1 MKNKYSLT
9 LLLVCLFIFSFYF
22 TNVSNNKNE
31 ESLKFDV
38 VGLNLGNTA
47 PELVFKN
54 PNGVLIK
61 LSSLRG
67 KLVLIDFWA
76 SWCGPCRREN
86 PNIVSAYNHFKNKT
100 FINGKGF
107 DIYSVSLD
115 GNVDAWKKAIE
126 KDGLDWNNHVSDL
139 FGWNSEAAVKYN
151 IESIPTNYLINEKG
165 IIISRNLRGEDLI
178 KTLEKLVK

>member
-1 MKNKYSLT
+1 M
-9 LLLVCLFIFSFYF
+9 
-22 TNVSNNKNE
+22 
-31 ESLKFDV
+31 FDV
-38 VGLNLGNTA
+38 IGLNLGNTA

-76 SWCGPCRREN
+76 SWCGPCRHEN
-86 PNIVSAYNHFKNKT
+86 PNIVSAYTLFKNKT

-165 IIISRNLRGEDLI
+165 IIINRNLRGEDLI

>member
-1 MKNKYSLT
+1 M
-9 LLLVCLFIFSFYF
+9 
-22 TNVSNNKNE
+22 
-31 ESLKFDV
+31 
-38 VGLNLGNTA
+38 
-47 PELVFKN
+47 
-54 PNGVLIK
+54 
-61 LSSLRG
+61 
-67 KLVLIDFWA
+67 VLIDFWA

-126 KDGLDWNNHVSDL
+126 KDGLDWNNNVSDL

-165 IIISRNLRGEDLI
+165 IIINRNLRGEDLI